1 MLAQIDPLRDRRW
14 QFGVQ
19 REFQQRSQSA
29 GGKHVDVAIE
39 IIALNG
45 DEEIA
50 GCSGEGV
57 VVISEPCVA

>member
-29 GGKHVDVAIE
+29 GGKHVDVAVE
-39 IIALNG
+39 IIALNS
-45 DEEIA
+45 DRR
-50 GCSGEGV
+50 SPGV
-57 VVISEPCVA
+57 PAKA